1 MNKKYMIEFTNINED
16 YQEDVEGNLQECFGY
31 PVDFAEEVKI
41 TDITED
47 NEDEEYKSKYHL
59 VW

>member
-1 MNKKYMIEFTNINED
+1 MNKKYIIEFTNINED

-47 NEDEEYKSKYHL
+47 TENEE
-59 VW
+59 